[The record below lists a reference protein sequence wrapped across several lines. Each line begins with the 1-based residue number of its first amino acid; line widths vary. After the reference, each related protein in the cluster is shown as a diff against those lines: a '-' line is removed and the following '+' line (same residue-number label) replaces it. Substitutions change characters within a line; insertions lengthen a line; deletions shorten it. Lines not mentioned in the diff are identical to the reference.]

1 MQRDKVQ
8 NQPNSTPGGL
18 SRRDFLRATT
28 GTTVSGALATG
39 LSPAAASSAFSQEP
53 AATSGATPQIEQY
66 DVGVVGATS
75 AGIGAA
81 LAAGR
86 HGMRVA
92 VIEETPTL
100 GGLLSN
106 GLSNTDLNSPGGS
119 SGIFEEFRLRSQ
131 KYYQQ
136 NFPDDPAMKTVPYAR
151 MGFRYEP
158 HVADMIFKQMV
169 AEVPSIEVFYKR
181 YSVKVLKSHNK
192 VAGVVTRD
200 LNDAD
205 EITFLARVFID
216 GTHEGDLLPLA
227 GAKFRAGREPRSA
240 EEPHAGQIYM
250 TWMGE
255 MFGSGEGDDK
265 LQAFAMLMT
274 IKDYGPNADK
284 TIPQPPGYNPINY
297 SPERSQDT
305 FWHGGGVLPNAKY
318 EVNEMLDGTDL
329 AEVNQGWLTANRAE
343 RRRIWEKYR
352 DYTLGYLYFRQTV
365 MGERNIGLCED
376 EFLDNEHLPY
386 ILYVREGR
394 RLEGVYV
401 FNERDALRVPGFLR
415 PPLQKDSI
423 GVGDWDIDSH
433 PVTRDTEGYCYL
445 NPTADKFKVSAPY
458 QAPYGILVPKEV
470 DGLLV
475 PMAVS
480 ATHVGFQVLRLE
492 AIRMGMGQAAGN
504 AAALCVKQNVQP
516 RDIHVAEVQELMIE
530 QGCAL
535 FYYKDLNSANPHF
548 KAIQHLSQAGV
559 VHGYDDFNFRPD
571 QNATK
576 AELAKMIFHGLG
588 LKVKMDYT
596 DLWKIMPWC
605 KGSQHSTPY
614 HWATY
619 YLMTLYN
626 MGAFTTDVLGKMD
639 PDSPATYHEVARWAA
654 TALHV
659 SPDAHPL
666 LSEEAKKED
675 GPIPRGELA
684 ELIVKLAGPGL
695 EKRPA

>member
-1 MQRDKVQ
+1 M
-8 NQPNSTPGGL
+8 
-18 SRRDFLRATT
+18 
-28 GTTVSGALATG
+28 
-39 LSPAAASSAFSQEP
+39 
-53 AATSGATPQIEQY
+53 QY
-66 DVGVVGATS
+66 DVVVVGATS

-86 HGMRVA
+86 QGMKVA

-100 GGLLSN
+100 GGLLAN
-106 GLSNTDLNSPGGS
+106 GLSNTDLRSPGGS

-136 NFPDDPAMKTVPYAR
+136 KFPDDPVMKTVPYAR
-151 MGFRYEP
+151 LGFRYEP

-169 AEVPSIEVFYKR
+169 AEVPSIEVFYRR
-181 YSVKVLKSHNK
+181 YVVKVLKSGNK
-192 VAGVVTRD
+192 VSAVVTRD
-200 LNDAD
+200 VDEAD
-205 EITFLARVFID
+205 EITFLARVTID

-240 EEPHAGQIYM
+240 EEPHAGQMYM

-255 MFGSGEGDDK
+255 MFGSGEGDQK

-284 TIPQPPGYNPINY
+284 TIPKPPGYDPINY
-297 SPERSQDT
+297 CPKRKEET
-305 FWHGGGVLPNAKY
+305 FWYRGGPLPNSKY

-329 AEVNQGWLTANRAE
+329 TEVNQGWLNANRAE

-365 MGERNIGLCED
+365 MGERYLGLCED
-376 EFLDNEHLPY
+376 EFPDNEHLPY

-401 FNERDALRVPGFLR
+401 FNERDAIRVPGFLR

-433 PVTRDTEGYCYL
+433 PVSRDTEGYVYL
-445 NPTADKFKVSAPY
+445 SEVADKFKISAPY
-458 QAPYGILVPKEV
+458 QAPYGILVPKDV

-480 ATHVGFQVLRLE
+480 STHVGFQVLRLE
-492 AIRMGMGQAAGN
+492 AIRVGMGQAAGN
-504 AAALCVKQNVQP
+504 AAALCVKHNLQP
-516 RDIHVAEVQELMIE
+516 RDIPVAKLQEMMLD

-535 FYYKDLNSANPHF
+535 FYYKDLNSAHPHF
-548 KAIQHLSQAGV
+548 KAIQHLSRAGV
-559 VHGYDDFNFRPD
+559 VQGYDDFNFRPD

-576 AELAKMIFHGLG
+576 AELAKMIFRGLG

-596 DLWKIMPWC
+596 DLWKVMPWS
-605 KGSQHSTPY
+605 KIGQHSTPY

-619 YLMTLYN
+619 YLMTLHN
-626 MGAFTTDVLGKMD
+626 MGAFSTDVLVKMD
-639 PDSPATYHEVARWAA
+639 PDSPATRSELVRWVAAGTRV
-654 TALHV
+654 LPESHL
-659 SPDAHPL
+659 PL
-666 LSEEAKKED
+666 QEETNKGD
-675 GPIPRGELA
+675 GPISRGELA
-684 ELIVKLAGPGL
+684 ELIVKLLGADL
-695 EKRPA
+695 KDAS